1 MPPAKLFRILLF
13 FSALACGAGLQAA
26 KPDTWV
32 EVKSPHFVAYS
43 DAGEAEA
50 RRALKGFEGIR
61 SVFSQVFPGIRVDP
75 PKPMIVLVVED
86 EASMKRFLPEEFE
99 GKDPKRPA
107 GVFVSGPDRNYA
119 ILRLD
124 VDHQMDQPY
133 FVLFHEY
140 THSIVHQNF
149 PSLPTWLDEGIADF
163 YGATEIKSGHVLVGR
178 VPVGRL
184 ILLQGPFCLPLE
196 TLLTVT
202 HDSPYYHEGAKTG
215 IFYAQSWAFVH
226 YLFMDAKAQKA
237 GLLRAYLKAF
247 FQGGDPLAAAREGL
261 GDLARLQGTLNLYNR
276 QSGFR
281 YWNLPLT
288 VKLTDQDFQSRKL
301 GEADA
306 LLVQAEFLQYTQH
319 EEASRPLLARALA
332 LAPQLP
338 EVHVALGVGHF
349 LQGEKEQARSE
360 FEAALRLGSQD
371 FRAPYYLATLAQGGT
386 GQGPQDSAQIL
397 RWLESARSLRPDFPG
412 IHMALC
418 RQYAWEPRDPAK
430 ALQEGRTAVELEP
443 QNLANRANLGIACMN
458 LDLENEAKT
467 IGSQLDQLATTQD
480 DKRIAAS
487 YASGLAQF
495 LERRRA
501 LASANVPPVPK
512 PAPTVGAPPPVNLGP
527 PLKFSLPTYLAPFG
541 NEVLRLVAEGKTDE
555 AIRKVKEALAGAKQA
570 YDRRVLGSLLVTLR
584 KRAAAAKASAAP
596 LPATPESGPS
606 TPPAQPG
613 VKPLKFWLPDTQ
625 AALGREV
632 QVAVMQGRLDEAIQ
646 LVKAAIPKAKGP
658 YEKASLKALLDH
670 LKARKAGY

>member
-1 MPPAKLFRILLF
+1 MLPVRRFRILLF
-13 FSALACGAGLQAA
+13 FSALACGAVLHAA
-26 KPDTWV
+26 KPEAWV

-43 DAGEAEA
+43 DAGETEA
-50 RRALKGFEGIR
+50 RKALKGFEGIR

-75 PKPMIVLVVED
+75 PKPMIVFVVED
-86 EASMKRFLPEEFE
+86 EASMKRFLPQAFE
-99 GKDPKRPA
+99 GKDPSRPA
-107 GVFVSGPDRNYA
+107 GYFVNGSDRNYA

-124 VDHQMDQPY
+124 LDHQMDQPY

-163 YGATEIKSGHVLVGR
+163 YGATEIKSEHVLVGR

-184 ILLQGPFCLPLE
+184 LKLRGSIRLPIE

-202 HDSPYYHEGAKTG
+202 HDSPYYQEGEKTG

-226 YLFMDAKAQKA
+226 YLFMDAQAQKA
-237 GLLRAYLKAF
+237 GLFRAYLKALHS
-247 FQGGDPLAAAREGL
+247 GTDPLAEAREGF
-261 GDLARLQGTLNLYNR
+261 GDLAKLQGALTLYSR
-276 QSGFR
+276 RSTFG
-281 YWNLPLT
+281 YWNLPLS
-288 VKLTDQDFQSRKL
+288 VKLTDQDFQSRPL
-301 GEADA
+301 GEAET
-306 LLVQAEFLQYTQH
+306 LVVRAEFLQYTRQ
-319 EEASRPLLARALA
+319 EPGARPLLARALA

-338 EVHVALGVGHF
+338 EVHVALGLGHS

-418 RQYAWEPRDPAK
+418 RQYAWDPRDPAK
-430 ALQEGRTAVELEP
+430 AVLEGREAVELEP
-443 QNLANRANLGIACMN
+443 QNLASRANLGIACMN
-458 LDLENEAKT
+458 LDLEGDAKT
-467 IGSQLDQLATTQD
+467 IGSQLDQLATTQED
-480 DKRIAAS
+480 RRIAAS

-501 LASANVPPVPK
+501 LASASVRPIPE
-512 PAPTVGAPPPVNLGP
+512 PASKVGAPPPVNLGP
-527 PLKFSLPTYLAPFG
+527 PLKFSLPTYLAPLG

-555 AIRKVKEALAGAKQA
+555 AIRKVKAALAKAHYD
-570 YDRRVLGSLLVTLR
+570 YDRKVLRSLLKTL
-584 KRAAAAKASAAP
+584 
-596 LPATPESGPS
+596 
-606 TPPAQPG
+606 
-613 VKPLKFWLPDTQ
+613 
-625 AALGREV
+625 
-632 QVAVMQGRLDEAIQ
+632 QGAEARSQ
-646 LVKAAIPKAKGP
+646 
-658 YEKASLKALLDH
+658 H
-670 LKARKAGY
+670 